1 MLGRNYFLQQQQQQ
15 LLNSLNNN
23 TSPSSAATS
32 NASLASAS
40 SISAISTSSSSSPMS
55 QQAANI
61 SATVYDLVK
70 WALPSD
76 QDAIQRVFQYAL
88 RILGSRM
95 TPTICSDE
103 QQIADMI
110 KKRRMSIIHFLY
122 SIYIHTI
129 ANLL

>member
-32 NASLASAS
+32 NASLASATS
-40 SISAISTSSSSSPMS
+40 ISTSSSSSPMS